1 MLQTLK
7 VPGSA
12 TDFDKFRLRHFV
24 ERLVEIGEVVVH
36 RDPIAL
42 ADLSTAIAATPK
54 ATLFKDAGP
63 EHFEIAAA
71 LSGSRR
77 RLAAAFGVDE
87 RQVAHEYLRRLGN
100 AQPVIEVAS
109 EQAPVHQLAQTG
121 DDVDLIRLPFHLQ
134 HEYDGGVYISAGI
147 DYAVDPAT
155 GKRNVGCRRLMLRG
169 RRTMRANLSDAPERK
184 LMYLA
189 CLGRGERLPVSYV
202 IGSHPLDYL
211 AATQKQPVDEFALV
225 GTLRGEPVPM
235 VRGVTNGILVPADA
249 EVVIEGYFDELGY
262 REMEGPYGEF
272 YGYYGKMHIDP
283 VFHAT
288 AVTMRKDALH
298 QTVLHAGRFVGRMDS
313 ANLASLNA
321 EVAAWR
327 TLRAARIEPVAIN
340 FSLASNG
347 RQHARVALKRGAPGQ
362 ARLAIAALFALPT
375 VKHAF
380 IVDEDVD
387 VFSDEEMEWA
397 MAVRFRADRDLI
409 VATDMPGF
417 YADPAADANGRV
429 TKAGFDLTAPVGEP
443 DSIDFRRAYAPAVT
457 GAAAQFRTVVA
468 ALDAGP
474 MHFGQ
479 IVTALGS
486 TDGRE
491 IALELDILRERGV
504 LRRLPNGEWAL
515 TDRADS

>member
-1 MLQTLK
+1 MLQP
-7 VPGSA
+7 VQAPASA
-12 TDFDKFRLRHFV
+12 IDFDKFRLRPLV
-24 ERLVEIGEVVVH
+24 QRLIAIGEAVVH
-36 RDPIAL
+36 DDPIAL
-42 ADLSTAIAATPK
+42 AELSAAIAATPK
-54 ATLFKDAGP
+54 AVLFKDAGA
-63 EHFEIAAA
+63 EHLEIVAAVC
-71 LSGSRR
+71 GSRR

-87 RQVAHEYLRRLGN
+87 RQVAHEYMRRLAN
-100 AQPVIEVAS
+100 PQPVIEVAS
-109 EQAPVHQLAQTG
+109 PAAPVHQVVQTG
-121 DDVDLIRLPFHLQ
+121 DDVDLSRLPFHLQ
-134 HEYDGGVYISAGI
+134 HEYDGGVYISSGI

-169 RRTMRANLSDAPERK
+169 RHTLRANLTDASDLK
-184 LMYLA
+184 HMYLA
-189 CLGRGERLPVSYV
+189 CLERGERLPVSYV

-225 GTLRGEPVPM
+225 GTLRGEPAAM
-235 VRGVTNGILVPADA
+235 VRGVSNGVLVPADA
-249 EVVIEGYFDELGY
+249 ELVIEGYYDELGY

-288 AVTMRKDALH
+288 ALTMRSDVLH

-327 TLRAARIEPVAIN
+327 VLRAARLEPAGIN

-362 ARLAIAALFALPT
+362 ARLAIAALFSLPT

-387 VFSDEEMEWA
+387 VFCDEEMEWA
-397 MAVRFRADRDLI
+397 MAVRFRGDRDLI

-443 DSIDFRRAYAPAVT
+443 DSIEFRRAYAPAVT
-457 GAAAQFRTVVA
+457 GAEAQFRTVVA

-504 LRRLPNGEWAL
+504 LTRLPSGEWAL

>member
-1 MLQTLK
+1 MLQTTK
-7 VPGSA
+7 PPA
-12 TDFDKFRLRHFV
+12 TDLDKFRLRRFV
-24 ERLVEIGEVVVH
+24 ERLIELGEVVVH
-36 RDPIAL
+36 KDPIAL
-42 ADLSTAIAATPK
+42 AELSGVIASTPK
-54 ATLFKDAGP
+54 AILFKDVGP
-63 EHFEIAAA
+63 DHLEMVAAVC
-71 LSGSRR
+71 GSRR

-87 RQVAHEYLRRLGN
+87 RQVAHEYMRRLGN
-100 AQPVIEVAS
+100 PQPVIEVPS
-109 EQAPVHQLAQTG
+109 GQAPVHQVVQTG
-121 DDVDLIRLPFHLQ
+121 EAIDLTTLPFHLQ

-147 DYAVDPAT
+147 DYAVDPVT

-169 RRTMRANLSDAPERK
+169 RNTMRANLTDASDLKR
-184 LMYLA
+184 MYLA
-189 CLGRGERLPVSYV
+189 CLERGERLPVSYV

-211 AATQKQPVDEFALV
+211 AATQRQPVDEFALV

-235 VRGVTNGILVPADA
+235 VRGVSNNILVPADA

-272 YGYYGKMHIDP
+272 YGYYGRMHIDP
-283 VFHAT
+283 VFHVT
-288 AVTMRKDALH
+288 AVTMRSDALH

-321 EVAAWR
+321 EIAAWR
-327 TLRAARIEPVAIN
+327 LLRAARIEPAAIN

-347 RQHARVALKRGAPGQ
+347 RQHARVALKRGKPGE

-417 YADPAADANGRV
+417 YADPTADQNGRV
-429 TKAGFDLTAPVGEP
+429 TKAGFDLTAPVGQP
-443 DSIDFRRAYAPAVT
+443 DTIDFRRAYAPT
-457 GAAAQFRTVVA
+457 AASEAPRFNRVVDVLNA
-468 ALDAGP
+468 SP

-479 IVTALGS
+479 LLAAMGS

-491 IALELDILRERGV
+491 IALELEVLRERGV
-504 LRRLPNGEWAL
+504 LTRLPNGEWAL
-515 TDRADS
+515 KDSE

>member
-7 VPGSA
+7 SPA
-12 TDFDKFRLRHFV
+12 TDLDKFRLRRFV
-24 ERLVEIGEVVVH
+24 QRLVELGEVVIYQ
-36 RDPIAL
+36 DPIAL
-42 ADLSTAIAATPK
+42 AELSATIAATPK
-54 ATLFKDAGP
+54 AILFKDAGP
-63 EHFEIAAA
+63 DHLEMVAAV
-71 LSGSRR
+71 SGSRR

-87 RQVAHEYLRRLGN
+87 RQVAHEYMRRLGN
-100 AQPVIEVAS
+100 AQPVIEVPS
-109 EQAPVHQLAQTG
+109 EVAPVHQVVQTG
-121 DDVDLIRLPFHLQ
+121 DAVDLTRLPFHLQ

-147 DYAVDPAT
+147 DYAVDPVT
-155 GKRNVGCRRLMLRG
+155 GKRNVGCRRLMLRS
-169 RRTMRANLSDAPERK
+169 RDTMRANLTDASDLK

-189 CLGRGERLPVSYV
+189 CLERGGRLPVSYV
-202 IGSHPLDYL
+202 VGSHPLDYL

-235 VRGVTNGILVPADA
+235 VRSVSNNILVPADA

-283 VFHAT
+283 VFHVT
-288 AVTMRKDALH
+288 AITMRTDALH
-298 QTVLHAGRFVGRMDS
+298 QTVLHAGRFVSRMDS
-313 ANLASLNA
+313 ANFASLNA
-321 EVAAWR
+321 EVGAWR
-327 TLRAARIEPVAIN
+327 LLRAARIEPTAIN
-340 FSLASNG
+340 FTLASNG

-387 VFSDEEMEWA
+387 VFCDEEMEWA
-397 MAVRFRADRDLI
+397 MAVRFRADSDLV

-417 YADPAADANGRV
+417 YADPAADQTGRV
-429 TKAGFDLTAPVGEP
+429 TKAGFDLTAPVGQP
-443 DSIDFRRAYAPAVT
+443 DAIEFRRAYAPAT
-457 GAAAQFRTVVA
+457 ATAAPRFNRVVD
-468 ALDAGP
+468 ALNASP

-479 IVTALGS
+479 ILAATGS

-491 IALELDILRERGV
+491 IALELDVLRERGV
-504 LRRLPNGEWAL
+504 LTRLPNGEWAL
-515 TDRADS
+515 KDKQQ